1 MIVLEILIIG
11 AMLLA
16 NLATG
21 LVIDHFV
28 MSHRRST
35 PK

>member
-1 MIVLEILIIG
+1 MVVLELLIIG
-11 AMLLA
+11 AMLLG

-21 LVIDHFV
+21 MVIDHFV
-28 MSHRRST
+28 MLRRQSR

>member
-1 MIVLEILIIG
+1 MIVLEIIIMG
-11 AMLLA
+11 GMFLA

-21 LVIDHFV
+21 LVIDYFV
-28 MSHRRST
+28 VIRRQSR

>member
-1 MIVLEILIIG
+1 MIVLELLIIG
-11 AMLLA
+11 AGLLA
-16 NLATG
+16 TFTTG

-28 MSHRRST
+28 MIRRQSR

>member
-1 MIVLEILIIG
+1 MVVLELLIIG

-28 MSHRRST
+28 MIRRQSR

>member
-1 MIVLEILIIG
+1 MVVLELLIMV
-11 AMLLA
+11 AMLLG

-28 MSHRRST
+28 MLQRQSR